1 MAALDHNGFAPADR
15 MQRAY
20 RHGRAAERAM
30 AVTAR
35 AAFGLLAEAR
45 A

>member
-1 MAALDHNGFAPADR
+1 MAALGFNGFAPADR
-15 MQRAY
+15 MQRAN

-30 AVTAR
+30 AATAR
-35 AAFGLLAEAR
+35 AAFGLLAETR